1 MSTPVRYIFLLLMG
15 SALLISC
22 GERAGI
28 RKQLTEFRQTQVVIP
43 NDMEV
48 CNGGT
53 IDMADIA
60 GLAPMK
66 MIVYYDST
74 ECSACRIVHLL
85 DLEPLYDMA
94 RGDGRFDVLTVF
106 SPKQEELE
114 EVRVQLIVQ
123 NVPFPVYVD
132 TFGSFA
138 RRNGAIPKETLFH
151 NFMIDGEGRPVFVG
165 NPANSGRVR
174 NILLDVLDDNGH

>member
-1 MSTPVRYIFLLLMG
+1 MSTPVRYIFLLLLG
-15 SALLISC
+15 TALLISC

-28 RKQLTEFRQTQVVIP
+28 RKQLTEFRQTRVVIP
-43 NDMEV
+43 DDMEV

-53 IDMADIA
+53 VGMADIA

-74 ECSACRIVHLL
+74 ECSACRIVHLP
-85 DLEPLYDMA
+85 DLETLYDKA
-94 RGDGRFDVLTVF
+94 REDGRIDVLTVF

-114 EVRVQLIVQ
+114 EVRVQLMVQ
-123 NVPFPVYVD
+123 DVPFPVYVD

-138 RRNGAIPKETLFH
+138 RQNGTIPKEALFH
-151 NFMIDGEGRPVFVG
+151 SFMIDGEGRPVFVG
-165 NPANSGRVR
+165 NPANSGKVR
-174 NILLDVLDDNGH
+174 DILLEVLDDNGH